1 MPPSWD
7 PITEERLSWAE
18 AEALRTDNTALK
30 EACATWREGEEG
42 IWDKSATDALQ
53 VVNAFLNKPTQ
64 SEGPEGALVG
74 NSGGSGSGETE
85 ASGSGVAEGPA
96 RKRPRRT
103 EGALVGNGETML
115 NGRTEADPDI
125 GGSKDDDDDDV
136 PPLSSDD
143 DDDDDQDEV
152 GQGADPQ
159 VEFHPRR
166 LQSLRIQNPD
176 VMLLCSRI
184 RRWT

>member
-1 MPPSWD
+1 M
-7 PITEERLSWAE
+7 
-18 AEALRTDNTALK
+18 
-30 EACATWREGEEG
+30 
-42 IWDKSATDALQ
+42 
-53 VVNAFLNKPTQ
+53 
-64 SEGPEGALVG
+64 
-74 NSGGSGSGETE
+74 
-85 ASGSGVAEGPA
+85 
-96 RKRPRRT
+96 
-103 EGALVGNGETML
+103 GNGETML

-159 VEFHPRR
+159 VEFLAGCNP
-166 LQSLRIQNPD
+166 LRIQNPD